1 MRFLGS
7 WLNWNLLFSRLII
20 EVTTRIGETGVGIRL
35 ESLSNWSKCLTSLQN
50 NSEAALYF
58 PQSTLLDVW
67 WLLQTDNN
75 LFLSVSFPPFFF
87 LPKTCNILS
96 RSWDTLR
103 PVDVAQKHPY
113 RACLAGL
120 VGCCGFSASCPT
132 TSSGGLRF
140 CSSPGPSTIAS
151 SCWTRL
157 PRVGSSSRRSR
168 GTSGG
173 PSTVSSSLPGDDW
186 ARERS
191 KSEQKKGWKGEV
203 GIDDREGSGGKWGRH
218 KKKRLRDGVAEGC
231 FFTWQTG
238 PNDNTNNTSLWLHF
252 MCVQTCFDWYC
263 IFSQHTLRETSAA
276 AILWMKS
283 RQEQRSPPA
292 FPSVSVSLRHNNCC
306 CYPLSPVRKTHSWFL
321 KLLWE
326 MCFLITADGFRPFLF
341 HLNNPKQN
349 NSEAGWSEAVFG
361 CWPESSRPSQ
371 HLFLFFFSSF
381 FFECVCWKKPKS
393 TMMNDLIRVVRC
405 ILLRGVKL
413 CCVTGGNATCT
424 WSKRKQQNTL

>member
-151 SCWTRL
+151 SC
-157 PRVGSSSRRSR
+157 
-168 GTSGG
+168 
-173 PSTVSSSLPGDDW
+173 
-186 ARERS
+186 
-191 KSEQKKGWKGEV
+191 
-203 GIDDREGSGGKWGRH
+203 
-218 KKKRLRDGVAEGC
+218 
-231 FFTWQTG
+231 
-238 PNDNTNNTSLWLHF
+238 
-252 MCVQTCFDWYC
+252 
-263 IFSQHTLRETSAA
+263 
-276 AILWMKS
+276 
-283 RQEQRSPPA
+283 
-292 FPSVSVSLRHNNCC
+292 
-306 CYPLSPVRKTHSWFL
+306 
-321 KLLWE
+321 
-326 MCFLITADGFRPFLF
+326 
-341 HLNNPKQN
+341 
-349 NSEAGWSEAVFG
+349 
-361 CWPESSRPSQ
+361 
-371 HLFLFFFSSF
+371 
-381 FFECVCWKKPKS
+381 
-393 TMMNDLIRVVRC
+393 
-405 ILLRGVKL
+405 
-413 CCVTGGNATCT
+413 
-424 WSKRKQQNTL
+424 